1 MNDIKNNNF
10 LDYDFYTKLQHLLF
24 IGKIRETFNYYP
36 PFIIKDD
43 LFNIFN
49 YFFGVSLFI
58 NNIRYGDGYNGNF
71 KLEIIIIPKL
81 IYNVYNQNILFA
93 YNIGNINK

>member
-10 LDYDFYTKLQHLLF
+10 LDNDFYKKLKYLP
-24 IGKIRETFNYYP
+24 IAKITQTFNYYP

-71 KLEIIIIPKL
+71 KLEIIIIPQL
-81 IYNVYNQNILFA
+81 IYNV
-93 YNIGNINK
+93 